1 MDATLATRLE
11 EARRGLLDL
20 STRNRL
26 LALPKPGRSRG
37 VVILADED
45 ADFVLAELVAGKP
58 FGFEAAEAESAADA
72 PATSEAEPAA
82 ADAKPKR
89 RRAAKPRKAEGVEAA
104 AAGKTREQ
112 WQVDYL
118 LRARLTPAELAKRL
132 RDLMTD
138 ARTAREETGIAT
150 LSLAIGTLAWRDPGT
165 PGTERLAPLVL
176 LPVTLEREGVSQKF
190 RIRTSG
196 LEVQENLS
204 LRQKLAA
211 EFKVTLPEFDAETYD
226 PTKWAEAVAAAIG
239 EREGWGVDPDGLAL
253 GLFSFAKFLMW
264 RDLDPTAN
272 PGLADH
278 PVIRALVGG
287 EMLSGPPPF
296 ADDADVDAEI
306 RVEKLDHV
314 MDVDGSQALAAEAV
328 RRGGHTVIQ
337 GPPGTGKSQT
347 IMNIIA
353 QAVLDGRSVL
363 FVAEKLAAL
372 EVVKRRLGTAGL
384 GAACLELHSEKQSKR
399 AVLDELR
406 ATLALPNVA
415 KPDREALVKRLGS
428 LRSRLNAHADA
439 MAAPVGA
446 SGRALHAVVGNL
458 VALRAAEVKAPD
470 FALSAG
476 GWDAARIAE
485 ARDAVAELA
494 ARAAEGAMQSP
505 WRGVTAALSAPDQ
518 ERLLAR

>member
-1 MDATLATRLE
+1 APPA
-11 EARRGLLDL
+11 
-20 STRNRL
+20 
-26 LALPKPGRSRG
+26 
-37 VVILADED
+37 
-45 ADFVLAELVAGKP
+45 
-58 FGFEAAEAESAADA
+58 EAAPAEAA
-72 PATSEAEPAA
+72 PA
-82 ADAKPKR
+82 DGG
-89 RRAAKPRKAEGVEAA
+89 AKPRKRRATRAKKAEGVATASAA
-104 AAGKTREQ
+104 KTREE
-112 WQVDYL
+112 WQADAL
-118 LRARLTPAELAKRL
+118 LRARVTPEEFARRL

-150 LSLAIGTLAWRDPGT
+150 LSLGIGTLAWRDPGT

-176 LPVTLEREGVSQKF
+176 LPVTLEREGVSQTF
-190 RIRTSG
+190 RVRSAG

-204 LRQKLAA
+204 LREKLGT
-211 EFKVTLPEFDAETYD
+211 EFKVTLPPFDAEAYD
-226 PTKWAEAVAAAIG
+226 PTKWAEAVQAAIG

-264 RDLDPTAN
+264 RDLDPAAN
-272 PGLADH
+272 PGLLDH
-278 PVIRALVGG
+278 PVIQALVGG
-287 EMLSGPPPF
+287 GMLQGEPPF

-306 RVEKLDHV
+306 RVERLDHV

-372 EVVKRRLGTAGL
+372 EVVQRRLGTAGL

-406 ATLALPNVA
+406 ATLAAPNVA

-439 MAAPVGA
+439 MAAPVGE
-446 SGRALHAVVGNL
+446 SGRPLHAVVGAL
-458 VALRAAEVKAPD
+458 VALRAAEMKAPD
-470 FALSAG
+470 FTLPAG
-476 GWDAARIAE
+476 GWSAARIAE
-485 ARDAVAELA
+485 ARDAVTELA
-494 ARAAEGAMQSP
+494 ARA
-505 WRGVTAALSAPDQ
+505 
-518 ERLLAR
+518 